1 VDAALPVLLHRLLSH
16 TKIPPALAEIYE
28 ANPAPLL
35 KSDDTVGV
43 GARVLQRRA
52 GEASKAHIGRAWS
65 VPAYLVALALASTVP
80 IAIVAGV
87 FGFHFVTESSE
98 RTRADF
104 AERLQL
110 MRSAV
115 ELRIENIVNDIE
127 VLALSPALQSGDL
140 ALFYQHA
147 AEVRRLRNAFGLVLS
162 DRQGQQIINTRQ
174 PFGTV
179 LPHRSATEAQE
190 LVFKTGRPQVS
201 DLIYTTTD
209 RQPIISIEVPVRIG
223 GDIRYVL
230 AIGLSPNYLSALMD
244 AYVPPDYVGSI
255 SDRKGI
261 LIARRPLQS
270 GLDLVGKPTIPE
282 VLAHIGENAAFWIE
296 ATSRTGVP
304 TYTSLLRSDLTGWSI
319 NMALPRDV
327 IDGPIR
333 RTAIV
338 FAGVA
343 VVVLLVSLLFA
354 HLIARRFL
362 ASLAGLERHVMQLG
376 TTRMIAPTPGPV
388 AEVNRMETVLARV
401 GNDIAAAEADL
412 RHAMTGQQIL
422 LDEVN
427 HRVKNTLA
435 TVQSIARLSVPSAG
449 DVKGYVEAFERRLI
463 ALSAAYNLLTENDWR
478 GADIKAIVERTLA
491 PFAGD
496 SRIAMR
502 GPAIDMSAKLTLAL
516 AAAVQELSTNAAK
529 YGSLSVPNG
538 TLEVAWRREA
548 DGDIALDWIE
558 RGGPPVVKPDRRGFG
573 SRLIQDILAADS
585 GWRVTV
591 DYAPEGLTCRMV
603 ITGPAD

>member
-1 VDAALPVLLHRLLSH
+1 M
-16 TKIPPALAEIYE
+16 
-28 ANPAPLL
+28 
-35 KSDDTVGV
+35 
-43 GARVLQRRA
+43 LQRRA
-52 GEASKAHIGRAWS
+52 DEASKVRSGRAWS
-65 VPAYLVALALASTVP
+65 IPAYLVALALASTVP
-80 IAIVAGV
+80 TAIVAGI
-87 FGFHFVTESSE
+87 FAYHFVTEASE

-104 AERLQL
+104 SERMRL
-110 MRSAV
+110 MRNAV
-115 ELRIENIVNDIE
+115 ELRIENIINDIE

-140 ALFYQHA
+140 AAFYRHA
-147 AEVRRLRNAFGLVLS
+147 SDVRRLRNAFGLVLA
-162 DRQGQQIINTRQ
+162 DAQGQQIINTRQ
-174 PFGTV
+174 PFGAP
-179 LPHRSATEAQE
+179 LPHRIATEWQQ

-223 GDIRYVL
+223 GEIRYVL

-282 VLAHIGENAAFWIE
+282 VLAHIGESSAFWIE

-304 TYTSLLRSDLTGWSI
+304 TYTSLLRSDLTGWSV
-319 NMALPRDV
+319 NMALPRDI

-343 VVVLLVSLLFA
+343 VLVLLVSLLFA

-362 ASLAGLERHVMQLG
+362 ASLTGLEQHVMRVG
-376 TTRMIAPTPGPV
+376 TTRMIDPAPGPV

-412 RHAMTGQQIL
+412 RDAMMRQQIL

-435 TVQSIARLSVPSAG
+435 TVQSIARLSMPSAAN
-449 DVKGYVEAFERRLI
+449 VKDYVEAFERRLI
-463 ALSAAYNLLTENDWR
+463 ALSAAYNLLTENNWR
-478 GADIKAIVERTLA
+478 GAGVKAIVERTLA

-496 SRIAMR
+496 KRIAMH
-502 GPAIDMSAKLTLAL
+502 GPEIGIGTKLTLAL
-516 AAAVQELSTNAAK
+516 AAAIQELSTNAAK
-529 YGSLSVPNG
+529 YGSLSVPEG
-538 TLEVAWRREA
+538 TLSVVWTQEA
-548 DGDIALDWIE
+548 DGGIALDWIE
-558 RGGPPVVKPDRRGFG
+558 RGGPSVAKPSRRGFG

-585 GWRVTV
+585 GWRVTL
-591 DYAPEGLTCRMV
+591 DYAQEGLTCRMV
-603 ITGPAD
+603 IAGPVG

>member
-1 VDAALPVLLHRLLSH
+1 MDAALPVLLHRLLSH
-16 TKIPPALAEIYE
+16 TKIPPAVAEIYE

-304 TYTSLLRSDLTGWSI
+304 TYTSLLRSDLT
-319 NMALPRDV
+319 
-327 IDGPIR
+327 
-333 RTAIV
+333 
-338 FAGVA
+338 
-343 VVVLLVSLLFA
+343 LLVDHA
-354 HLIARRFL
+354 
-362 ASLAGLERHVMQLG
+362 LAG
-376 TTRMIAPTPGPV
+376 T
-388 AEVNRMETVLARV
+388 
-401 GNDIAAAEADL
+401 
-412 RHAMTGQQIL
+412 
-422 LDEVN
+422 LD
-427 HRVKNTLA
+427 R
-435 TVQSIARLSVPSAG
+435 
-449 DVKGYVEAFERRLI
+449 VEAEWDRRS
-463 ALSAAYNLLTENDWR
+463 ALT
-478 GADIKAIVERTLA
+478 VV
-491 PFAGD
+491 
-496 SRIAMR
+496 
-502 GPAIDMSAKLTLAL
+502 L
-516 AAAVQELSTNAAK
+516 AAAGYPDKPRRGDVIEGLDRVTPQAYPDVTVFHA
-529 YGSLSVPNG
+529 G
-538 TLEVAWRREA
+538 TAA
-548 DGDIALDWIE
+548 DGSRIRVNGGRVLGVTALGDTLRQAQRAAYAAVGGLRFDGMQYRTDIGHRALA
-558 RGGPPVVKPDRRGFG
+558 RR
-573 SRLIQDILAADS
+573 S
-585 GWRVTV
+585 
-591 DYAPEGLTCRMV
+591 
-603 ITGPAD
+603 